1 LTLQLLST
9 NGSVLKTKLIKL
21 AAYHRISRDLTE
33 FFVGAVPSNGTTVK
47 VTSSIPVQ
55 VLGLLVDDT
64 LGTVDPI
71 NATAKP

>member
-1 LTLQLLST
+1 
-9 NGSVLKTKLIKL
+9 
-21 AAYHRISRDLTE
+21 
-33 FFVGAVPSNGTTVK
+33 VGAVPSNGTTVK
-47 VTSSIPVQ
+47 VTSSLPVQ